1 MNCSTTFSMK
11 MESKKMAT
19 KALEIMKSVLAQ
31 TDADG
36 FEYDSRE
43 TFDRFAD
50 NLVVKGSEIIDTQ
63 SYGLMPETYHI
74 VLPEMFKAVA
84 RCFCFDKFSA
94 KIYYDSTYVWE
105 NYDINYGSELLS
117 LRLQHFCSG
126 NQMIAQ
132 NITHVNCPSGIARLG
147 RNQFDYALL
156 VLHLPVNGDSSILQI
171 NITPFQAKGFIDP
184 QATVPPQKVC
194 SFSIGSLEVFIQE
207 RKLLMGKGNNVS
219 VILCLH
225 LGHSNLGIFI
235 DTELVVSIHIK
246 IIARICLT
254 KDEVKHFEEA
264 LCVLV

>member
-94 KIYYDSTYVWE
+94 KIYYDSTY
-105 NYDINYGSELLS
+105 LLAVVKHARNGGIGMLPIAKRVQ
-117 LRLQHFCSG
+117 LRLQYLPTDAKFF
-126 NQMIAQ
+126 IK
-132 NITHVNCPSGIARLG
+132 R
-147 RNQFDYALL
+147 
-156 VLHLPVNGDSSILQI
+156 VLKTILP
-171 NITPFQAKGFIDP
+171 
-184 QATVPPQKVC
+184 
-194 SFSIGSLEVFIQE
+194 
-207 RKLLMGKGNNVS
+207 RKC
-219 VILCLH
+219 I
-225 LGHSNLGIFI
+225 IF
-235 DTELVVSIHIK
+235 
-246 IIARICLT
+246 LT
-254 KDEVKHFEEA
+254 KMRANKQKRA
-264 LCVLV
+264 S